1 MHGRVPVGIVNKD
14 VVNLPAWRAK
24 LAALAARFGG

>member
-14 VVNLPAWRAK
+14 VVNQAAWRGK
-24 LAALAARFGG
+24 LTALEAQFGG